1 MQLSYGEPKEPVM
14 KALIAITVA
23 ALLMGSAHAQ
33 QRPPAGQ
40 QPPPAQPQQPAQQAP
55 QQAPAAPMS
64 CMSQHVE
71 APGVSAASLIT
82 RGYDIKAAVPGGLWV
97 QKDREVFFCN
107 SGRALDNEI
116 LCWRLRE
123 PVKGQACQ

>member
-1 MQLSYGEPKEPVM
+1 M
-14 KALIAITVA
+14 KAVVAIIF
-23 ALLMGSAHAQ
+23 ALLLAGAAHA
-33 QRPPAGQ
+33 QRPPAAPPPTA
-40 QPPPAQPQQPAQQAP
+40 PPPAPPPVAQQQAP
-55 QQAPAAPMS
+55 QQPPIPTL
-64 CMSQHVE
+64 CLSQHVE
-71 APGVSAASLIT
+71 APGVSAAALIT

-97 QKDREVFFCN
+97 QKDREVYFCN

>member
-1 MQLSYGEPKEPVM
+1 M

-23 ALLMGSAHAQ
+23 ALLAGSAYAQ

-40 QPPPAQPQQPAQQAP
+40 QPPPPQPQQPP
-55 QQAPAAPMS
+55 QQAPAAQMT

-71 APGVSAASLIT
+71 APGVSAAALIT

-97 QKDREVFFCN
+97 QKDREVYFCN

-123 PVKGQACQ
+123 PLKGQPCQ

>member
-1 MQLSYGEPKEPVM
+1 M
-14 KALIAITVA
+14 KVLVTIALVTVLVGA
-23 ALLMGSAHAQ
+23 ANAQ
-33 QRPPAGQ
+33 QPTAPR
-40 QPPPAQPQQPAQQAP
+40 QAP
-55 QQAPAAPMS
+55 PQAPTAQT

-71 APGVSAASLIT
+71 APGVSAAALIS

-97 QKDREVFFCN
+97 QKDREVYFCN
-107 SGRALDNEI
+107 SGRAADNDV